1 MFLSYTLCYNHQM
14 LSVVSF
20 GSLPSLPPS
29 FSLEVSF
36 CPEYSVNQSSLL
48 LLQTPAPL
56 QLCVFNSQDTAMSKQ
71 EWMWMALAG
80 ERFTPDP
87 GSEQVK
93 QLCVTQRVV
102 ANK

>member
-48 LLQTPAPL
+48 LLQTPAPPPCFYHADLKKQAL
-56 QLCVFNSQDTAMSKQ
+56 QLKTILKDHSQEVNQLHTRIKYCRQMANDTKSK
-71 EWMWMALAG
+71 
-80 ERFTPDP
+80 
-87 GSEQVK
+87 SE
-93 QLCVTQRVV
+93 
-102 ANK
+102 